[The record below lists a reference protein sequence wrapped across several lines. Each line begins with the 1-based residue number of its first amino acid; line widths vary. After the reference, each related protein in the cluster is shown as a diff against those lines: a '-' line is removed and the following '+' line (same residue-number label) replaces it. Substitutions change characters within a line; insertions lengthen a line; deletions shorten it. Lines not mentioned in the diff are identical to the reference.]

1 MARLAVLL
9 KDPNNLIVE
18 RHGCLSVGRAAKNK
32 KDDGCGERFEPHE
45 DILLAGYRKT
55 DGEQL

>member
-9 KDPNNLIVE
+9 QDPNNLIVE

-32 KDDGCGERFEPHE
+32 KDDGCGERFEPH
-45 DILLAGYRKT
+45 AGYFTSGYRKT
-55 DGEQL
+55 DDEQL